1 MREELNK
8 SKSRGEWTDT
18 GDLARELPALA
29 GRRPGAEACK
39 EAGWTLEVGL
49 LSLWFC
55 AARLV
60 PNLTKSPMPGL
71 RLANARVLELLE
83 DVGAVR

>member
-1 MREELNK
+1 MREREVGTRRMREELNK

-49 LSLWFC
+49 CRCGSAQL
-55 AARLV
+55 
-60 PNLTKSPMPGL
+60 
-71 RLANARVLELLE
+71 
-83 DVGAVR
+83 D